1 MKKTSLRRWY
11 PHSECIIFCTPAAEG
26 NLKRSPLGQFIK
38 TCRLKCKMT
47 ANKLTELV
55 GAYRKINNGGAVSN
69 WETGRNIPSRVQ
81 YEKICKAFID
91 TGHIDLMPAYE
102 DAVRPFNIDPK
113 DYYIDVWDHINVR
126 QYRGKHPAEKPTE
139 LLELIIRTSS
149 NKGDIVLDT
158 FSGSGATLESASNL
172 DRLSIGME
180 IDDNWIKYSTERLT
194 VGKK

>member
-1 MKKTSLRRWY
+1 M
-11 PHSECIIFCTPAAEG
+11 
-26 NLKRSPLGQFIK
+26 
-38 TCRLKCKMT
+38 
-47 ANKLTELV
+47 
-55 GAYRKINNGGAVSN
+55 
-69 WETGRNIPSRVQ
+69 
-81 YEKICKAFID
+81 
-91 TGHIDLMPAYE
+91 
-102 DAVRPFNIDPK
+102 
-113 DYYIDVWDHINVR
+113 WDHINVR